1 MSIETPIIFCA
12 VSFVIMSVLLY
23 ELNKIV
29 KQFDD
34 ILGVE

>member
-1 MSIETPIIFCA
+1 MSIEIIFCVTA
-12 VSFVIMSVLLY
+12 FIIMSMLLY

-34 ILGVE
+34 IIGGE

>member
-1 MSIETPIIFCA
+1 MSIEIILCVTAFI
-12 VSFVIMSVLLY
+12 IMSVLLY

-34 ILGVE
+34 IIGGE